1 MEDKLHRRRPEAV
14 SQVRTQAMATGEL
27 MGPEVGKGMER
38 TDMRDI
44 WEAESAARAVVV
56 TPAAAISL

>member
-1 MEDKLHRRRPEAV
+1 
-14 SQVRTQAMATGEL
+14 MATGEL